1 MKKTKIVCTIGPASD
16 SPEMIEKLIRAGMDV
31 ARLNFSHGTHE
42 GHADK
47 IRIIR
52 ETSQRLGRTV
62 AILTDIAG
70 PKIRVGEISRGS
82 VELKK
87 GKKFSLT
94 DLPVP
99 GDENEVT
106 VTYPDLPKLVR
117 KGDTIL
123 LNDGAL
129 GLEVTGRSKSRI
141 NCRVIVGGILSS
153 HKGVNLPTRSAG
165 IPILTEKDRKD
176 LRFIVRQDVD
186 YIGLSFVRT
195 AQEVEEVRALL
206 KRKRS
211 KIALIAKIEKPEA
224 VENIDAII
232 AVADGIMVARGDLGV
247 ELPFEQVP
255 VLQKMIIRKANMA
268 GKPVITATQMM
279 ESMVENSRPTRAEVS
294 DVATAIFDGTDA
306 VMLSEETAAGA
317 HPVQAVRAMVRV
329 AREVEAG
336 LFYRDTNRDW
346 LLKLYREQEE
356 LPVEESVARSACSL
370 ADGIR
375 AKSIMVH
382 TASGSAARRVAKYR
396 PDRVIIAPTFSRR
409 VARLL
414 ILVRGVAPLIIPE
427 TDDFYEMI
435 RQTAELSIKAK
446 LLKKGDLVVVT
457 AGVPLN
463 HPGHTNMIGVVR
475 AGERGKT
482 F

>member
-1 MKKTKIVCTIGPASD
+1 MKSTKIVCTIGPASD

-31 ARLNFSHGTHE
+31 ARLNFSHGTHD
-42 GHADK
+42 GHAEK

-52 ETSQRLGRTV
+52 ETAARLKRTV

-70 PKIRVGEISRGS
+70 PKIRVGDISRGA

-87 GKKFSLT
+87 GSNFILT

-99 GDENEVT
+99 GDEKEVS
-106 VTYPDLPKLVR
+106 VTYQGLPELVR

-123 LNDGAL
+123 LSDGAMEL
-129 GLEVTGRSKSRI
+129 QVTGRSKNRI
-141 NCRVIVGGILSS
+141 TCRIINGGTLSS
-153 HKGVNLPTRSAG
+153 HKGINLPTRSAG
-165 IPILTEKDRKD
+165 IPVLTKKDRKD
-176 LRFIVRQDVD
+176 LGFIIKQDVD

-195 AQEVEEVRALL
+195 AEEVEEVRALL
-206 KRKRS
+206 NKKSS
-211 KIALIAKIEKPEA
+211 KIHLIAKIEKPEA
-224 VENIDAII
+224 VENIDKIVEA
-232 AVADGIMVARGDLGV
+232 ADGIMVARGDLGV

-255 VLQKMIIRKANMA
+255 VLQKMIIRKANLA

-279 ESMVENSRPTRAEVS
+279 ESMVENPRPTRAEVS

-317 HPVQAVRAMVRV
+317 NPVKAVRAMARI
-329 AREVEAG
+329 AREVESGA
-336 LFYRDTNRDW
+336 FYRDANREW
-346 LLKLYREQEE
+346 LFSLYRDQGE

-375 AKSIMVH
+375 AKSIMAH

-409 VARLL
+409 IARLL
-414 ILVRGVAPLIIPE
+414 ILVRGVSPLVITE

-435 RQTAELSIKAK
+435 REAAELSIKAK

-463 HPGHTNMIGVVR
+463 HPGHTNVIGVIT
-475 AGERGKT
+475 AGVPGKT

>member
-16 SPEMIEKLIRAGMDV
+16 SPEMIEKLIKAGMDV

-42 GHADK
+42 GHAEK

-52 ETSQRLGRTV
+52 ETADRLGRTV

-87 GKKFSLT
+87 GRNFILT
-94 DLPVP
+94 DLQVP
-99 GDENEVT
+99 GDEQEVS
-106 VTYPDLPKLVR
+106 VTYQGLPELVR

-123 LNDGAL
+123 LADG
-129 GLEVTGRSKSRI
+129 GLELKVTGRSKNRI
-141 NCRVIVGGILSS
+141 RCRVIEGGVLSS

-165 IPILTEKDRKD
+165 IPILTEKDHDD
-176 LRFIVRQDVD
+176 LRFIIKQDVD
-186 YIGLSFVRT
+186 YVGISFVRS
-195 AQEVEEVRALL
+195 AEEVDEVRALL
-206 KRKRS
+206 KKKRS
-211 KIALIAKIEKPEA
+211 KIHLIAKIEKPEA

-232 AVADGIMVARGDLGV
+232 EAADGIMVARGDLGV
-247 ELPFEQVP
+247 ELPFEEVP
-255 VLQKMIIRKANMA
+255 VLQKMIISKSNRA

-279 ESMVENSRPTRAEVS
+279 ESMVKSSRPTRAEVS

-317 HPVQAVRAMVRV
+317 NPVQAVRAMVRV
-329 AREVEAG
+329 AREVESG
-336 LFYRDTNRDW
+336 EFYRDANREW
-346 LLKLYREQEE
+346 LFRLYREQEE
-356 LPVEESVARSACSL
+356 LPVEESVARSACFL

-375 AKSIMVH
+375 ARSIMVH

-396 PDRVIIAPTFSRR
+396 PDRVIVAPTFSRR

-414 ILVRGVAPLIIPE
+414 ILVRGVMPLIITE
-427 TDDFYEMI
+427 TEDFYEMI
-435 RQTAELSIKAK
+435 REAAELSIKEK
-446 LLKKGDLVVVT
+446 YLKKGDLVVVT
-457 AGVPLN
+457 AGVPLDY
-463 HPGHTNMIGVVR
+463 PGHTNVIGVIR
-475 AGERGKT
+475 AGEERKT

>member
-16 SPEMIEKLIRAGMDV
+16 SPEMIEELIRAGMDV
-31 ARLNFSHGTHE
+31 ARLNFSHGTHQ
-42 GHADK
+42 GHAEK

-52 ETSQRLGRTV
+52 ETAVRLERTV

-70 PKIRVGEISRGS
+70 PKIRIGEISRGS

-87 GKKFSLT
+87 GRNFVLT
-94 DLPVP
+94 DLPVA
-99 GDENEVT
+99 GDEKGVS
-106 VTYPDLPKLVR
+106 VTYQGLPDLVR
-117 KGDTIL
+117 RGDTIL
-123 LNDGAL
+123 LADGAL
-129 GLEVTGRSKSRI
+129 ELKVTSRSKNRI
-141 NCRVIVGGILSS
+141 SCRIINGGTLSS
-153 HKGVNLPTRSAG
+153 HQGVNLPTRSAG
-165 IPILTEKDRKD
+165 IPILTQKDRKD
-176 LRFIVRQDVD
+176 LGFIVKQDID

-195 AQEVEEVRALL
+195 AEEIEEVRTLL
-206 KRKRS
+206 RKKRS
-211 KIALIAKIEKPEA
+211 KIHLIAKIEKPEA
-224 VENIDAII
+224 VENIDKII
-232 AVADGIMVARGDLGV
+232 EAADGIMVARGDLGV

-255 VLQKMIIRKANMA
+255 VLQKMIISRSNLA

-279 ESMVENSRPTRAEVS
+279 ESMVKAPRPTRAEVS

-306 VMLSEETAAGA
+306 VMLSEETAIGA
-317 HPVQAVRAMVRV
+317 NPVKAVRAMVRV
-329 AREVEAG
+329 AREVESGA
-336 LFYRDTNRDW
+336 FYRDANREW
-346 LLKLYREQEE
+346 LFKLYREQDE

-375 AKSIMVH
+375 AKSIMAH

-396 PDRVIIAPTFSRR
+396 PDRLIIAPTFNPA

-414 ILVRGVAPLIIPE
+414 ILVRGVMPLLIPE

-435 RQTAELSIKAK
+435 RESAGLSLEAGF
-446 LLKKGDLVVVT
+446 LKKGDLMVVT

-463 HPGHTNMIGVVR
+463 HPGHTNVIGVVR
-475 AGERGKT
+475 AGEERKT

>member
-1 MKKTKIVCTIGPASD
+1 MNRTKIVCTIGPASD

-31 ARLNFSHGTHE
+31 ARLNFSHGTHS
-42 GHADK
+42 GHAEK

-52 ETSQRLGRTV
+52 ETATRLERTV

-87 GKKFSLT
+87 GKNFILT

-99 GDENEVT
+99 GDEKEVS
-106 VTYPDLPKLVR
+106 VTYQGLPELVR

-123 LNDGAL
+123 LSDGAMEL
-129 GLEVTGRSKSRI
+129 RVTGRSKNRI
-141 NCRVIVGGILSS
+141 TCRIINGGTLSS
-153 HKGVNLPTRSAG
+153 HKGINLPTRSAG
-165 IPILTEKDRKD
+165 IPVLTKKDRKD
-176 LRFIVRQDVD
+176 LGFIIKQDVD

-195 AQEVEEVRALL
+195 AEEVEEVRALL
-206 KRKRS
+206 DKKS
-211 KIALIAKIEKPEA
+211 SQIQLIAKIEKPEA
-224 VENIDAII
+224 VENIDKII
-232 AVADGIMVARGDLGV
+232 EAADGIMVARGDLGV

-255 VLQKMIIRKANMA
+255 VLQKMIIRKSNLA

-279 ESMVENSRPTRAEVS
+279 ESMVEACRPTRAEVS

-317 HPVQAVRAMVRV
+317 NPVQAVRAMVRV
-329 AREVEAG
+329 AREVESGA
-336 LFYRDTNRDW
+336 FYRDANREW
-346 LLKLYREQEE
+346 LFKLYRDQGE

-375 AKSIMVH
+375 AKSIMAH

-414 ILVRGVAPLIIPE
+414 ILVRGVMPLIIPE
-427 TDDFYEMI
+427 TEDFYEMI
-435 RQTAELSIKAK
+435 RAAAELSIKEK
-446 LLKKGDLVVVT
+446 FLKKGDLVVVT

-463 HPGHTNMIGVVR
+463 HPGHTNVIGVVT
-475 AGERGKT
+475 AGEERKT

>member
-1 MKKTKIVCTIGPASD
+1 
-16 SPEMIEKLIRAGMDV
+16 
-31 ARLNFSHGTHE
+31 LNFSHGTHD
-42 GHADK
+42 GHAEK

-52 ETSQRLGRTV
+52 ETAARLGRTV

-87 GKKFSLT
+87 GRKIILT

-99 GDENEVT
+99 GDDKEVS
-106 VTYPDLPKLVR
+106 VTYQGLPELVR

-123 LNDGAL
+123 LADGAMEL
-129 GLEVTGRSKSRI
+129 KVVSRSRNRI
-141 NCRVIVGGILSS
+141 NCRIINGGPLSS
-153 HKGVNLPTRSAG
+153 HKGVNLPTRSTG

-176 LRFIVRQDVD
+176 LGFIVKQDVD

-195 AQEVEEVRALL
+195 AEEIEEVRALL
-206 KRKRS
+206 KKKRS
-211 KIALIAKIEKPEA
+211 KINLIAKIEKPEA
-224 VENIDAII
+224 VENIDRII
-232 AVADGIMVARGDLGV
+232 EASDGIMVARGDLGV

-255 VLQKMIIRKANMA
+255 VLQKMIISKANLA

-279 ESMVENSRPTRAEVS
+279 ESMVVESRPTRAEVS

-317 HPVQAVRAMVRV
+317 NPVKAVRAMVRI
-329 AREVEAG
+329 AREVESGSFSRDANREW
-336 LFYRDTNRDW
+336 LFSLYRDQR
-346 LLKLYREQEE
+346 E

-370 ADGIR
+370 ADGIG
-375 AKSIMVH
+375 AKSIMAH

-409 VARLL
+409 IARLL
-414 ILVRGVAPLIIPE
+414 ILVRGVAPLVITE

-435 RQTAELSIKAK
+435 REAAELSIKSK

-463 HPGHTNMIGVVR
+463 HPGHTNVIGVIT
-475 AGERGKT
+475 AGEERKT

>member
-1 MKKTKIVCTIGPASD
+1 MRRTRIVCTIGPASD
-16 SPEMIEKLIRAGMDV
+16 SPEMIEKLIKAGMNV
-31 ARLNFSHGTHE
+31 ARLNFSHGTHQ

-52 ETSQRLGRTV
+52 ATAERLGRTV

-82 VELKK
+82 VELKQ
-87 GKKFSLT
+87 GSKFILT

-99 GDENEVT
+99 GDEKEVS
-106 VTYPDLPKLVR
+106 VTYQDLPKLVR
-117 KGDTIL
+117 KGDAIL

-129 GLEVTGRSKSRI
+129 ELKVTGRSKNRI
-141 NCRVIVGGILSS
+141 NCRVIVGGTLRS
-153 HKGVNLPTRSAG
+153 HKGVNLPTRTAG
-165 IPILTEKDRKD
+165 IPILTRKD
-176 LRFIVRQDVD
+176 HKDINFIAKQDVD

-195 AQEVEEVRALL
+195 AEEIAEVRALL

-211 KIALIAKIEKPEA
+211 RIALIAKIEKPEA
-224 VENIDAII
+224 IRNIDAIVE
-232 AVADGIMVARGDLGV
+232 AADGIMVARGDLGV

-255 VLQKMIIRKANMA
+255 VLQKMIIGKANRA

-317 HPVQAVRAMVRV
+317 HPVKAVKAMVRV

-336 LFYRDTNRDW
+336 PFYRDSNRDW
-346 LLKLYREQEE
+346 ILKLYREQDE

-375 AKSIMVH
+375 AAAILVH

-396 PDRVIIAPTFSRR
+396 PDRLIIAPTFSRR

-414 ILVRGVAPLIIPE
+414 ILNRGVEPLLIPE
-427 TDDFYEMI
+427 TKDFEGMI
-435 RQTAELSIKAK
+435 REATDLSMKSG
-446 LLKKGDLVVVT
+446 LVKKGDLLVMT

-463 HPGHTNMIGVVR
+463 HPGHTNMMGVLT
-475 AGERGKT
+475 AGFPGKT